1 MKTRDAVPRLWCW
14 VLGECEGVHVCL
26 NDIHISNISIYI
38 YMWPCMCVCDDLYI
52 FQDVKDL
59 KKNMKL
65 YTHVTVCVH

>member
-1 MKTRDAVPRLWCW
+1 
-14 VLGECEGVHVCL
+14 
-26 NDIHISNISIYI
+26 
-38 YMWPCMCVCDDLYI
+38 MWPCMCVCDDLYI